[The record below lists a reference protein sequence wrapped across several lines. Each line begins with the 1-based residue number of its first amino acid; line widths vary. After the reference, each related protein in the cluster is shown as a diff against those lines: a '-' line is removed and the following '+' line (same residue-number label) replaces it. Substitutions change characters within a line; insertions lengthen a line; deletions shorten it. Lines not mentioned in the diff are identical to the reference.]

1 MGIFVSL
8 KDDLPPNPILS
19 FEASGLSIQSLCG
32 LANGSFGDV
41 LFKESNYQP
50 HIFYWELTGSN
61 MICQT
66 GLNLINHGQDQKWSA
81 LNRFKLDEPGTG

>member
-8 KDDLPPNPILS
+8 KVDLPPNPMLS

-32 LANGSFGDV
+32 LANGSLEMYF
-41 LFKESNYQP
+41 LKNQ
-50 HIFYWELTGSN
+50 IINLTSSSL
-61 MICQT
+61 MCPV
-66 GLNLINHGQDQKWSA
+66 QDKTWSA